1 MAWAGLAGSAL
12 LAMTAPALAA
22 ADPLS
27 PDPLPA
33 PPPGDDTPAVAPDT
47 APADAPAEDGTR
59 RYTVAF
65 KGFEPLGLEARLK
78 ELSTLWAN
86 RNEAA
91 DSLAQI
97 RRRIA
102 EDTALAEQLLEAE
115 GYFAARVTA
124 ATARAER
131 QSDRDDRLLV
141 VTLSVD
147 PGPRY
152 RFASV
157 ALNAPADLQPL
168 VQEIARLKPDDP
180 ASITDILAAEARL
193 RQELPQRGYPFVQ
206 LGERRVV
213 VDHDSRTVFYTLPV
227 TPGPKARFGA
237 IEVGGTPVLTPKH
250 VASLARFKPG
260 DPYDQRKLEDFREA
274 ILATGLFSQAIVE
287 PYLPAGTPADAAQ
300 ATAPIRVHLEP
311 ARNRTISFGL
321 GYGTESG
328 ARGEVSWQHRN
339 LFGHEER
346 LTLLGRLGTEE
357 QLARADIQRFNFRRR
372 DQSLVAH
379 VQAAHETPD
388 AYETHRIEVSAGLER
403 ETGPKWQKRWVYS
416 AHAEAELAKIEDALG
431 NRTYLLLSAPVSVNF
446 DGTDNLF
453 DPTRGLRVF
462 GFVSPE
468 LSEQNG
474 VFTYMRA
481 DAGASYYWPLDDDA
495 NFVLAARGHVG
506 SIWGAGRDRIAATR
520 RFFAG
525 GGGSIRGFGYQ
536 EVGPKDARGQPLGG
550 KSLIE
555 SNVELRWRF
564 SPTFGIV
571 SFVDGG
577 TVHTSATPS
586 FDDYRWG
593 AGLGLRYYTDFAP
606 IRVDFATPL
615 DRQSGESRFLLYVSI
630 GQSF

>member
-1 MAWAGLAGSAL
+1 MTCAGLAGL
-12 LAMTAPALAA
+12 LLASPLAPARAMTAQDHIQTTPEPRTPEAAPEPAASL
-22 ADPLS
+22 
-27 PDPLPA
+27 
-33 PPPGDDTPAVAPDT
+33 
-47 APADAPAEDGTR
+47 
-59 RYTVAF
+59 RYRVVF
-65 KGFEPLGLEARLK
+65 QGFEALGLEKRLK

-86 RNEAA
+86 RGEAA

-102 EDTALAEQLLEAE
+102 ADTQLAEQLLESE
-115 GYFAARVTA
+115 GYFAGRVTA
-124 ATARAER
+124 STARGDESGAHET
-131 QSDRDDRLLV
+131 SSLV
-141 VTLSVD
+141 VTLTAD

-152 RFASV
+152 RFSSV
-157 ALNAPADLQPL
+157 TIDAPPPLQPL
-168 VQEIARLKPDDP
+168 LHEIAGLEPEAP
-180 ASITDILAAEARL
+180 AAVSAILEAETRL
-193 RQELPQRGYPFVQ
+193 RQELPRRGYPFAR
-206 LGERRVV
+206 LGERRVI
-213 VDHDSRTVFYTLPV
+213 VDHDSRTVSYSLPAS
-227 TPGPKARFGA
+227 PGPRARFGP
-237 IEVGGTPVLTPKH
+237 IEVGGTPVLVPGH
-250 VASLARFKPG
+250 VASLARFRTG
-260 DPYDQRKLEDFREA
+260 DPYDQRRLEDFREA
-274 ILATGLFSQAIVE
+274 ILETGLFSQATVE
-287 PYLPAGTPADAAQ
+287 PYLPEGTPAEAEEV
-300 ATAPIRVHLEP
+300 TAPIRVLLEP

-339 LFGHEER
+339 LFGREER

-357 QLARADIQRFNFRRR
+357 QLVRADIQRSNFRRR
-372 DQSLVAH
+372 DLSLVGH
-379 VQAAHETPD
+379 VLAAHESPD
-388 AYETHRIEVSAGLER
+388 AYEARRFEVSAGLER

-416 AHAEAELAKIEDALG
+416 AHVEAELARIEDALG
-431 NRTYLLLSAPVSVNF
+431 DRTYLLLSAPVSVNF
-446 DGTDNLF
+446 DGTDDLF

-462 GFVSPE
+462 GTVSPE

-474 VFTYMRA
+474 VFSYLRA
-481 DAGASYYWPLDDDA
+481 DAGASYYWPLNADA
-495 NFVLAARGHVG
+495 DFVLAARAHVG
-506 SIWGAGRDRIAATR
+506 TIRGAPRDRIAATR